1 MARWLKLPETDA
13 ALHCMG
19 HEITYSSLL
28 SPKESPQKRELVACI
43 AKFASINQLKGKSL
57 LSISGEKKG
66 QCTHHSVERLQ
77 FVSVGSLPIT
87 AAPQHHKDQL
97 P

>member
-1 MARWLKLPETDA
+1 MRL
-13 ALHCMG
+13 
-19 HEITYSSLL
+19 EITYSSLL
-28 SPKESPQKRELVACI
+28 CPEESPQKREVVAYI
-43 AKFASINQLKGKSL
+43 AKFASVDQLKGKSL
-57 LSISGEKKG
+57 LSISGEIMG

-87 AAPQHHKDQL
+87 DLPQHYKDQL

>member
-1 MARWLKLPETDA
+1 MTRWLQLPETDV

-28 SPKESPQKRELVACI
+28 SAEKSPQKREVVACI
-43 AKFASINQLKGKSL
+43 AKFASIDQLKGKSL
-57 LSISGEKKG
+57 LSISEGIMG
-66 QCTHHSVERLQ
+66 QCTHHSIERLQ

>member
-1 MARWLKLPETDA
+1 MR
-13 ALHCMG
+13 

-28 SPKESPQKRELVACI
+28 CPEESLKKREVVACI
-43 AKFASINQLKGKSL
+43 AKFASVDQLKGKSL
-57 LSISGEKKG
+57 LSISGEIMG

-77 FVSVGSLPIT
+77 FASVGRLPIT
-87 AAPQHHKDQL
+87 DAPQHYKDQL